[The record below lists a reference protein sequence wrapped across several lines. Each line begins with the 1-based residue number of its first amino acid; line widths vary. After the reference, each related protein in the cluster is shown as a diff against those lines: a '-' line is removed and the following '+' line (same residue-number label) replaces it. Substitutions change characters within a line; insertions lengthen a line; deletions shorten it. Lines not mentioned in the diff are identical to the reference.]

1 MLEVVQDGFNLMR
14 EVGEVFSTVFWGY
27 LFLVVFDVVTGLVAS
42 AIGGKLDSSVSFIG
56 LMKKV
61 ASMLS
66 LAFISFV
73 DVYFM
78 MNGNIVK
85 IGIGLLVI
93 HEGLSII
100 ENLSKSGVDLGFLKK
115 FFDSKKIGDDK

>member
-27 LFLVVFDVVTGLVAS
+27 LFLVVFDVVTGLVAG